1 MLFFHLEQFF
11 LVKYFMELFFPVKY
25 FMELFFSIKC
35 FMELFFFIK
44 YFMELCD
51 EVELVYQRLRVF
63 SGSKKRL
70 PTGWCRGLDFGNA
83 PFGVAGFPS
92 FSAFSH
98 LRKACTPA
106 PCPAGLDIVEPQ
118 AANRKRS
125 RFDSYRITPCTAG
138 ELVHQVSLGIN
149 VKH

>member
-1 MLFFHLEQFF
+1 MDFEHSDGFAKTIFSAIPTYNSRE
-11 LVKYFMELFFPVKY
+11 PVVVPAS
-25 FMELFFSIKC
+25 L
-35 FMELFFFIK
+35 K

-70 PTGWCRGLDFGNA
+70 PTGGCRGLDFGNT

-98 LRKACTPA
+98 LRKP
-106 PCPAGLDIVEPQ
+106 
-118 AANRKRS
+118 
-125 RFDSYRITPCTAG
+125 
-138 ELVHQVSLGIN
+138 VHLPHALRGWIL
-149 VKH
+149 

>member
-1 MLFFHLEQFF
+1 MDFEHSDGFAKTIFSAIPTYNSRE
-11 LVKYFMELFFPVKY
+11 PVVVPAS
-25 FMELFFSIKC
+25 L
-35 FMELFFFIK
+35 K

-70 PTGWCRGLDFGNA
+70 PTGGCRGLDFGFA
-83 PFGVAGFPS
+83 FRGRR
-92 FSAFSH
+92 FSIVFRFFSPE
-98 LRKACTPA
+98 KACTPA

-138 ELVHQVSLGIN
+138 GRVQLL
-149 VKH
+149 